1 VIRSRLL
8 GAGAALA
15 LAAVGLGAAPASAAG
30 TATVSVLHA
39 VPGVTVDVYANGK
52 ELIPGFTPG
61 TLTDPM
67 QVPAG
72 SYDIA
77 IYPAGSNPATTRPA
91 AEAKGVSVPDGAN
104 ATLVANLT
112 EQGRPTLNA
121 FVNDLSPVPAGKARV
136 TVRHV
141 AAAPAV
147 DVRAGGTPVIL
158 GLTNP
163 KEQSLVVDAGTVRAD
178 VVLAG
183 TDKVAIGPASL
194 NLKEGTTT
202 IVYAWGSAKAGDLA
216 LATQVIS
223 GMQQNPSGVP
233 GGTGGQA
240 ATSSSHG
247 AWPIAAL
254 VAGMAGLALFAV
266 RTGLRRVPV
275 RR

>member
-1 VIRSRLL
+1 V
-8 GAGAALA
+8 
-15 LAAVGLGAAPASAAG
+15 AAVGPGAAPASAAG

-147 DVRAGGTPVIL
+147 DVRAGGTPVVS

-183 TDKVAIGPASL
+183 TSTVAIGPASL
-194 NLKEGTTT
+194 SLAEGSDTV
-202 IVYAWGSAKAGDLA
+202 VYAWGSQQAGFELA
-216 LATQVIS
+216 VQQLS
-223 GMQQNPSGVP
+223 GASSAPGGVP
-233 GGTGGQA
+233 AGSGGQA
-240 ATSSSHG
+240 ADGLPLPLVGVSLAG
-247 AWPIAAL
+247 LL
-254 VAGMAGLALFAV
+254 VAGAAGLRLA
-266 RTGLRRVPV
+266 GRRG
-275 RR
+275 